1 MFAPELIQETPPR
14 GNIFFQNI
22 TVAGRSIRTIPGL
35 LNNTP
40 INQQKNLSLN
50 YTQNNFMLELLPI
63 GNSSGNMKFS
73 WLLEGLD
80 ANWSRPSELH
90 FINYTNLPG
99 GNFKLHIRMYDS
111 SLSQMIDE
119 RSLNIHVTPPFWKT
133 WWFAAIISLC
143 TICYIIY
150 AFKSYSNRLKRKST
164 NDRLIADAVQALMQ
178 ERMAQAE
185 PGIREELPVPQSKP
199 SDPFVSRA
207 ISIINENISNSE
219 FGKEEFAAAMNV
231 SSSLLYKKIKT
242 LTDQSPSDFIK
253 TVRMNHALKL
263 LQSGQYTV
271 TEVSELSGF
280 SSLSI
285 FSRAFKSYFG
295 KTPTEI

>member
-1 MFAPELIQETPPR
+1 
-14 GNIFFQNI
+14 
-22 TVAGRSIRTIPGL
+22 
-35 LNNTP
+35 
-40 INQQKNLSLN
+40 
-50 YTQNNFMLELLPI
+50 
-63 GNSSGNMKFS
+63 
-73 WLLEGLD
+73 
-80 ANWSRPSELH
+80 
-90 FINYTNLPG
+90 
-99 GNFKLHIRMYDS
+99 
-111 SLSQMIDE
+111 
-119 RSLNIHVTPPFWKT
+119 
-133 WWFAAIISLC
+133 
-143 TICYIIY
+143 
-150 AFKSYSNRLKRKST
+150 
-164 NDRLIADAVQALMQ
+164 MQ

-207 ISIINENISNSE
+207 ISIINENISNNE

>member
-1 MFAPELIQETPPR
+1 
-14 GNIFFQNI
+14 
-22 TVAGRSIRTIPGL
+22 
-35 LNNTP
+35 
-40 INQQKNLSLN
+40 
-50 YTQNNFMLELLPI
+50 MLELLPI

-150 AFKSYSNRLKRKST
+150 AFKVIRTAWSGRVPMTGLLPMLSRHSCKKEWHRQNRASGKSCLCP
-164 NDRLIADAVQALMQ
+164 RVSQV
-178 ERMAQAE
+178 
-185 PGIREELPVPQSKP
+185 IRS
-199 SDPFVSRA
+199 
-207 ISIINENISNSE
+207 
-219 FGKEEFAAAMNV
+219 
-231 SSSLLYKKIKT
+231 
-242 LTDQSPSDFIK
+242 
-253 TVRMNHALKL
+253 
-263 LQSGQYTV
+263 
-271 TEVSELSGF
+271 
-280 SSLSI
+280 
-285 FSRAFKSYFG
+285 
-295 KTPTEI
+295 

>member
-1 MFAPELIQETPPR
+1 
-14 GNIFFQNI
+14 
-22 TVAGRSIRTIPGL
+22 
-35 LNNTP
+35 
-40 INQQKNLSLN
+40 N